1 MGRKSA
7 RNFLS
12 VARDKK
18 NSIIK
23 EKNMVT
29 LQNAENALKSVYLGT
44 VTDLL
49 NTRVNPLLSKI
60 EQTSSDVWGKE
71 IRTAAKF
78 GINGGVGAGDEDGDL
93 PAAVGNNY
101 LQFVTTLKNLYG
113 QIEIS
118 DKAIRA
124 SADGRGAFT
133 DLLNAELEGLLNAS
147 KFNLGRMLYG
157 DGTGL
162 LATFAEKSTSDNTIV
177 CDTARNLIEG
187 LAVDVYGANGTKK
200 GTARISYVDR
210 AQKTVTLDGATITLA
225 AGDKMYVQGSKD
237 KEITG
242 IGALFNGSSIY
253 GVQKS
258 AHPFLNPYTKNVG
271 GAIDEIVMQEAIDAL
286 ENDAGST
293 VDFLACSQDAKYSF
307 IEYMSSYKRNIDI
320 MELEGGFKTLSY
332 NGLPLVYDRFVP
344 DGSMYLLNT
353 KAFKLHQLCDWRFL
367 ETENG
372 KILRQ
377 NQGKPTYTATLVKY
391 CDLICQKPNGQAVLT
406 GITR

>member
-1 MGRKSA
+1 
-7 RNFLS
+7 
-12 VARDKK
+12 
-18 NSIIK
+18 
-23 EKNMVT
+23 MVT

-78 GINGGVGAGDEDGDL
+78 GINGGIGAGDEDGDL
-93 PAAVGNNY
+93 PAAFGNNY

-162 LATFAEKSTSDNTIV
+162 LATFAERSSSDKTIV
-177 CDTARNLIEG
+177 CDTVRNLIEG
-187 LAVDVYGANGTKK
+187 LAVDVYGTDGTKK

-210 AQKTVTLDGATITLA
+210 KDKTVTLDGTSVTLA

-242 IGALFNGSSIY
+242 IGALFNGTSIY

-258 AHPFLNPYTKNVG
+258 AHPFLNPYKKNVG
-271 GAIDEIVMQEAIDAL
+271 GAIDEIVIQEAIDAL
-286 ENDAGST
+286 ENAAGST
-293 VDFLACSQDAKYSF
+293 VDFLACSQDVKYSF
-307 IEYMSSYKRNIDI
+307 IEYMSSYKRNIDVT
-320 MELEGGFKTLSY
+320 ELEGGFKTLSY

-391 CDLICQKPNGQAVLT
+391 CDLICQKPNGQAMLT

>member
-1 MGRKSA
+1 
-7 RNFLS
+7 
-12 VARDKK
+12 
-18 NSIIK
+18 
-23 EKNMVT
+23 MVT

-60 EQTSSDVWGKE
+60 EQTSADVWGKE
-71 IRTAAKF
+71 IRTAARF
-78 GINGGVGAGDEDGDL
+78 GINGGIGAGDEDGSL
-93 PAAVGNNY
+93 PAAYGNNY

-162 LATFAEKSTSDNTIV
+162 LATFSKVSSTDSTIV
-177 CDTARNLIEG
+177 CDTTRNIIEG
-187 LAVDVYGANGTKK
+187 LVVDVYDSDGTKK
-200 GTARISYVDR
+200 GTARITFVDR
-210 AQKTVTLDGATITLA
+210 NAKKVTIDGTVTLA

-242 IGALFNGSSIY
+242 IGALFGGTSIY

-258 AHPFLNPYTKNVG
+258 AHPFLNPYSKNVG
-271 GAIDEIVMQEAIDAL
+271 TGINEIIIQEAIDTL
-286 ENDAGST
+286 ENEAGST
-293 VDFLACSQDAKYSF
+293 VDFIACSQDAKYSY
-307 IEYMSSYKRNIDI
+307 IEYMSSFKRNIDV
-320 MELEGGFKTLSY
+320 MELDGGFKTLSY
-332 NGLPLVYDRFVP
+332 NGIPLVYDRFVP
-344 DGSMYLLNT
+344 ENSMYLLNT

-391 CDLICQKPNGQAVLT
+391 CDLICQKPNGQAVLK
-406 GITR
+406 GITRT

>member
-1 MGRKSA
+1 
-7 RNFLS
+7 
-12 VARDKK
+12 
-18 NSIIK
+18 
-23 EKNMVT
+23 MVT
-29 LQNAENALKSVYLGT
+29 LQNAENALKTVYLGT

-49 NTRVNPLLSKI
+49 NTRVNPLLAKI
-60 EQTSSDVWGKE
+60 EQTTADVWGKE
-71 IRTAAKF
+71 IRTAARF

-93 PAAVGNNY
+93 PKAYGNNY

-157 DGTGL
+157 DGSGL
-162 LATFAEKSTSDNTIV
+162 LATMVGKETEFAL
-177 CDTARNLIEG
+177 DTVRNLIEG
-187 LAVDVYGANGTKK
+187 LVVDVMAAAGTKK
-200 GTARISYVDR
+200 GTGRITYVDR
-210 AQKTVTLDGATITLA
+210 ANKSVTLDNSAITFAL
-225 AGDKMYVQGSKD
+225 GDKLYVQGSKD

-242 IGALFNGSSIY
+242 IGALFNGTSIY

-258 AHPFLNPYTKNVG
+258 AHPFLKSYTKAVD
-271 GAIDEIVMQEAIDAL
+271 GALDDVIIQEAIDTL
-286 ENDAGST
+286 ENTAGST
-293 VDFLACSQDAKYSF
+293 VDFIACSQEAKFSF
-307 IEYMSSYKRNIDI
+307 INYMSIYRRNIDVT
-320 MELEGGFKTLSY
+320 ELEGGFKTISY
-332 NGLPLVYDRFVP
+332 NGIPLVYDRFVP
-344 DGSMYLLNT
+344 EGSMYLLNSKT
-353 KAFKLHQLCDWRFL
+353 FKLHQLCDWRFL

-406 GITR
+406 GIEA

>member
-1 MGRKSA
+1 
-7 RNFLS
+7 
-12 VARDKK
+12 
-18 NSIIK
+18 
-23 EKNMVT
+23 MVT

-49 NTRVNPLLSKI
+49 NTHVNPLLTKI
-60 EQTSSDVWGKE
+60 EQTTSDVWGKE

-78 GINGGVGAGDEDGDL
+78 GINGGVGAGDEDGSL
-93 PAAVGNNY
+93 PTAHGNNY

-124 SADGRGAFT
+124 SAEGKGAFT

-157 DGTGL
+157 DGSGL
-162 LATFAEKSTSDNTIV
+162 LATYVDKGGDVVLDST
-177 CDTARNLIEG
+177 RNLVEG
-187 LAVDVYGANGTKK
+187 LVVDMYANNGARK
-200 GTARISYVDR
+200 GTSRIRYVDR
-210 AQKTVTLDGATITLA
+210 KNKKLVLDGSPSATDTL
-225 AGDKMYVQGSKD
+225 YVQGSKD

-242 IGALFNGSSIY
+242 IGALFKGTSIY
-253 GVQKS
+253 GVEKS
-258 AHPFLNPYTKNVG
+258 KHPFLNPYTKDVG
-271 GAIDEIVMQEAIDAL
+271 GAIDEIVIQEAIDAL
-286 ENDAGST
+286 ENEAGST
-293 VDFLACSQDAKYSF
+293 VDFIACSQEAKYSF
-307 IEYMSSYKRNIDI
+307 IEYMSSYKRNIDV

-344 DGSMYLLNT
+344 EGAMYLLNT

-391 CDLICQKPNGQAVLT
+391 CDLICQKPNGQAMLT

>member
-1 MGRKSA
+1 
-7 RNFLS
+7 
-12 VARDKK
+12 
-18 NSIIK
+18 
-23 EKNMVT
+23 MVT
-29 LQNAENALKSVYLGT
+29 LQNAENALKTVYLGT

-71 IRTAAKF
+71 IRTAARF

-93 PAAVGNNY
+93 PAAYGNNY
-101 LQFVTTLKNLYG
+101 LQFVATLKNLYG

-157 DGTGL
+157 DGSGL
-162 LATFAEKSTSDNTIV
+162 LATFAEKSASDQTMV

-187 LAVDVYGANGTKK
+187 LVVDVFGSNGSKK
-200 GTARISYVDR
+200 GTARITYVDR
-210 AQKTVTLDGATITLA
+210 KEKTVALDDPTVTLA

-242 IGALFNGSSIY
+242 IGALFNGDSIY
-253 GVQKS
+253 GVKKS
-258 AHPFLNPYTKNVG
+258 AHPFLKPYTKNVG

-293 VDFLACSQDAKYSF
+293 VDFIACSQDVKYSF
-307 IEYMSSYKRNIDI
+307 IDYMSSFKRNIDV

-344 DGSMYLLNT
+344 DGCMYLLNT

-377 NQGKPTYTATLVKY
+377 NQGKPTFTATLVKY
-391 CDLICQKPNGQAVLT
+391 CDLICQKPNGQAMLT

>member
-1 MGRKSA
+1 
-7 RNFLS
+7 
-12 VARDKK
+12 
-18 NSIIK
+18 
-23 EKNMVT
+23 MVT

-49 NTRVNPLLSKI
+49 NTRVNPLLAKI
-60 EQTSSDVWGKE
+60 EQTSADVWGKE

-93 PAAVGNNY
+93 PGAYGNSY
-101 LQFVTTLKNLYG
+101 MQFVSTLKNLYG

-157 DGTGL
+157 DGTGKL
-162 LATFAEKSTSDNTIV
+162 CTFSGTTAITCDNT
-177 CDTARNLIEG
+177 RNLIEG
-187 LAVDVYGANGTKK
+187 LVVDVYPSTGAKK
-200 GTARISYVDR
+200 GTARIKYVDR
-210 AQKTVTLDGATITLA
+210 KNKKVTLDNASITLA
-225 AGDKMYVQGSKD
+225 AGDTMYVQGSKD

-242 IGALFNGSSIY
+242 IGALFNGTSIY
-253 GVQKS
+253 GVEKS
-258 AHPFLNPYTKNVG
+258 SHPFLNPYTKNVNN
-271 GAIDEIVMQEAIDAL
+271 AIDEIVIQEAIDTL

-293 VDFLACSQDAKYSF
+293 VDFISCAQDVKYSF
-307 IEYMSSYKRNIDI
+307 IEFMAAYRRNLDI
-320 MELEGGFKTLSY
+320 SEIEGGFKTISY
-332 NGLPLVYDRFVP
+332 NGIPLVYDRFVP
-344 DGSMYLLNT
+344 DGCMYLLNT
-353 KAFKLHQLCDWRFL
+353 KSFKLHQLCDWRFL

-391 CDLICQKPNGQAVLT
+391 CDLICSKPNGQAMLT
-406 GITR
+406 GITRY

>member
-1 MGRKSA
+1 
-7 RNFLS
+7 
-12 VARDKK
+12 
-18 NSIIK
+18 
-23 EKNMVT
+23 MVT

-78 GINGGVGAGDEDGDL
+78 GINGGIGAGDEDGDL
-93 PAAVGNNY
+93 PAAFGNNY

-162 LATFAEKSTSDNTIV
+162 LATFAERSSSDKTVV
-177 CDTARNLIEG
+177 CDTVRNLIEG
-187 LAVDVYGANGTKK
+187 LAVDVYGTDGTKK

-210 AQKTVTLDGATITLA
+210 KDKTVTLDGTSVTLA

-242 IGALFNGSSIY
+242 IGALFNGTSIY

-258 AHPFLNPYTKNVG
+258 AHPFLNPYKKNVG
-271 GAIDEIVMQEAIDAL
+271 GAIDEIVIQEAIDAL

-293 VDFLACSQDAKYSF
+293 VDFLACSQDVKYSF
-307 IEYMSSYKRNIDI
+307 IEYMSSYKRNIDVT
-320 MELEGGFKTLSY
+320 ELEGGFKTLSY

-391 CDLICQKPNGQAVLT
+391 CDLICQKPNGQAMLT

>member
-1 MGRKSA
+1 M
-7 RNFLS
+7 
-12 VARDKK
+12 
-18 NSIIK
+18 
-23 EKNMVT
+23 
-29 LQNAENALKSVYLGT
+29 
-44 VTDLL
+44 
-49 NTRVNPLLSKI
+49 
-60 EQTSSDVWGKE
+60 WGKE

-78 GINGGVGAGDEDGDL
+78 GINGGVGAGDEDGAL
-93 PAAVGNNY
+93 PGAYGNNY

-124 SADGRGAFT
+124 SSDGRGAFT

-157 DGTGL
+157 DGSGK
-162 LATFAEKSTSDNTIV
+162 LATFAVATDKTVTVDNV
-177 CDTARNLIEG
+177 RNLIEG
-187 LAVDVYGANGTKK
+187 LVVDIYSASGAKRA
-200 GTARISYVDR
+200 TARIAYVDR
-210 AQKTVTLDGATITLA
+210 ANKQVTFDAPSVTIA
-225 AGDKMYVQGSKD
+225 DKDVMYVQGSKD

-242 IGALFNGSSIY
+242 IGALFDGNSVY

-258 AHPFLNPYTKNVG
+258 AHPFLKPYSKDVG
-271 GAIDEIVMQEAIDAL
+271 GSIDEIVIQEAIDAL

-293 VDFLACSQDAKYSF
+293 VDFIACSQDVKYAF
-307 IEYMSSYKRNIDI
+307 IDYMSSYRRNIDFTEI
-320 MELEGGFKTLSY
+320 EGGFKTLSY
-332 NGLPLVYDRFVP
+332 NGLPLVYD
-344 DGSMYLLNT
+344 GTMYLLNT

-391 CDLICQKPNGQAVLT
+391 CDLICGKPNGQARLT

>member
-1 MGRKSA
+1 
-7 RNFLS
+7 
-12 VARDKK
+12 
-18 NSIIK
+18 
-23 EKNMVT
+23 MVT
-29 LQNAENALKSVYLGT
+29 IQNAENALKTVYLGT
-44 VTDLL
+44 VTELL
-49 NTRVNPLLSKI
+49 NTRVNPLLAKI
-60 EQTSSDVWGKE
+60 EQTSADVWGKE

-78 GINGGVGAGDEDGDL
+78 GINGGIGAGDEDGDL
-93 PAAVGNNY
+93 PDAYGNNY
-101 LQFVTTLKNLYG
+101 LQFTSTLKNLYG

-157 DGTGL
+157 DGTGKL
-162 LATFAEKSTSDNTIV
+162 CTFKTDAGDIAADNV
-177 CDTARNLIEG
+177 RNLIEG
-187 LAVDVYGANGTKK
+187 LAVDIYSSAGAKK
-200 GTARISYVDR
+200 GTARITYVDR
-210 AQKTVTLDGATITLA
+210 ANKRVTLDDATVTVA
-225 AGDKMYVQGSKD
+225 DGDSAYVQGSKD

-242 IGALFNGSSIY
+242 IGALFNGTSIY

-271 GAIDEIVMQEAIDAL
+271 GGIDEIVMQEAIDAL
-286 ENDAGST
+286 DNDAGSA
-293 VDFLACSQDAKYSF
+293 VDFIACSQDVKYSF
-307 IEYMSSYKRNIDI
+307 IDYMSAFKRNIDF

-344 DGSMYLLNT
+344 DGCMYLLNT
-353 KAFKLHQLCDWRFL
+353 KAFRLHMLCDWRFL

-391 CDLICQKPNGQAVLT
+391 CDLICSKPNGQAMLT
-406 GITR
+406 GITRS

>member
-1 MGRKSA
+1 
-7 RNFLS
+7 
-12 VARDKK
+12 
-18 NSIIK
+18 
-23 EKNMVT
+23 MVT
-29 LQNAENALKSVYLGT
+29 IQNAENALKTVYLGT
-44 VTDLL
+44 VTELL
-49 NTRVNPLLSKI
+49 NTRVNPLLAKI
-60 EQTSSDVWGKE
+60 EQTSADVWGKE

-78 GINGGVGAGDEDGDL
+78 GINGGIGAGDEDGEL
-93 PAAVGNNY
+93 PDAYGNNY
-101 LQFVTTLKNLYG
+101 LQFTSTLKNLYG

-157 DGTGL
+157 DGTGKL
-162 LATFAEKSTSDNTIV
+162 CTFKV
-177 CDTARNLIEG
+177 DT
-187 LAVDVYGANGTKK
+187 DGT
-200 GTARISYVDR
+200 
-210 AQKTVTLDGATITLA
+210 TVTLADGDTA
-225 AGDKMYVQGSKD
+225 YVQGSKD

-242 IGALFNGSSIY
+242 IGALFNGTSIY

-271 GAIDEIVMQEAIDAL
+271 GGIDEIVMQEAIDAL
-286 ENDAGST
+286 DNDAGSA
-293 VDFLACSQDAKYSF
+293 VDFIACSQDVKYSF
-307 IEYMSSYKRNIDI
+307 IDYMSSFKRNIDF
-320 MELEGGFKTLSY
+320 MELDGGFKTLSY

-344 DGSMYLLNT
+344 DGCMYLLNT
-353 KAFKLHQLCDWRFL
+353 KAFKLHMLCDWRFL

-391 CDLICQKPNGQAVLT
+391 CDLICSKPNGQAMLT
-406 GITR
+406 GITRS

>member
-1 MGRKSA
+1 
-7 RNFLS
+7 
-12 VARDKK
+12 
-18 NSIIK
+18 
-23 EKNMVT
+23 MVT

-49 NTRVNPLLSKI
+49 NTRVNPLLTKI
-60 EQTSSDVWGKE
+60 EQTSADVWGKE
-71 IRTAAKF
+71 IRTAARF
-78 GINGGVGAGDEDGDL
+78 GINGGIGAGDEDGDL
-93 PAAVGNNY
+93 PDAYGNNY

-124 SADGRGAFT
+124 SEDGRGAFT

-157 DGTGL
+157 DGTGKL
-162 LATFAEKSTSDNTIV
+162 CSFSDSDAGVVCDNT
-177 CDTARNLIEG
+177 RNLIEG
-187 LAVDVYGANGTKK
+187 LVVDVYGSSGTKK
-200 GTARISYVDR
+200 GAARITYVDR
-210 AQKTVTLDGATITLA
+210 KSNKVQHDNSTLA
-225 AGDKMYVQGSKD
+225 LASGDVMYVQGSKD

-242 IGALFNGSSIY
+242 IGALFDGTSIY

-258 AHPFLNPYTKNVG
+258 AHPFLNPYAKDVN
-271 GAIDEIVMQEAIDAL
+271 GAIDEIVIQEAIDAL

-293 VDFLACSQDAKYSF
+293 VDFIACSQDAKYSF
-307 IEYMSSYKRNIDI
+307 IDYMSSFKRNIDFT
-320 MELEGGFKTLSY
+320 ELEGGFKTISY

-344 DGSMYLLNT
+344 DGCMYLFNT

-391 CDLICQKPNGQAVLT
+391 CDLICQKPNGQAKLS
-406 GITR
+406 GIKRA

>member
-1 MGRKSA
+1 
-7 RNFLS
+7 
-12 VARDKK
+12 
-18 NSIIK
+18 
-23 EKNMVT
+23 MVT

-44 VTDLL
+44 VTELL
-49 NTRVNPLLSKI
+49 NTRANPLLSKI
-60 EQTSSDVWGKE
+60 EQTSADVWGKE

-78 GINGGVGAGDEDGDL
+78 GINGGIGAGDEDGAL
-93 PAAVGNNY
+93 PDAYGNNY
-101 LQFVTTLKNLYG
+101 LQFVSTLKNLYG

-157 DGTGL
+157 DGSGKL
-162 LATFAEKSTSDNTIV
+162 CSIVKDSSSAGYHCDNI
-177 CDTARNLIEG
+177 RNLIEG
-187 LAVDVYGANGTKK
+187 MAVDVYTSSGSKSA
-200 GTARISYVDR
+200 TARIVYVDR
-210 AQKTVTLDGATITLA
+210 TNNSLKFDKAVTFTGGETL
-225 AGDKMYVQGSKD
+225 YVQGSKD

-242 IGALFNGSSIY
+242 IGALFDGDSIY
-253 GVQKS
+253 GVRKS
-258 AHPFLNPYTKNVG
+258 DHPFLTPYSNNVDG
-271 GAIDEIVMQEAIDAL
+271 PIDEIIIQQAIDAL

-293 VDFLACSQDAKYSF
+293 VDFIACSQIVKYSF
-307 IEYMSSYKRNIDI
+307 IDYMSSFKRNIDF

-332 NGLPLVYDRFVP
+332 NGIPLVYDRFVP
-344 DGSMYLLNT
+344 DGTMYLLNT

-391 CDLICQKPNGQAVLT
+391 CDLICSKPNGQARLS

>member
-1 MGRKSA
+1 
-7 RNFLS
+7 
-12 VARDKK
+12 
-18 NSIIK
+18 
-23 EKNMVT
+23 MVT

-93 PAAVGNNY
+93 PAAFGNNY

>member
-1 MGRKSA
+1 M
-7 RNFLS
+7 
-12 VARDKK
+12 
-18 NSIIK
+18 I
-23 EKNMVT
+23 T

-60 EQTSSDVWGKE
+60 EQTSADVWGKE

-78 GINGGVGAGDEDGDL
+78 GINGGIGAGDEDGKL
-93 PAAVGNNY
+93 PDAYGNNY

-162 LATFAEKSTSDNTIV
+162 LATVTSAGSPITVDNT
-177 CDTARNLIEG
+177 RNLIEG
-187 LAVDVYGANGTKK
+187 LVVDVYSSSGTKK
-200 GTARISYVDR
+200 GTGRITFVGR
-210 AQKTVTLDGATITLA
+210 IQKTVSVDTTITFA
-225 AGDKMYVQGSKD
+225 AGDLMYVQGSKD

-242 IGALFNGSSIY
+242 LGALFNGNTIY
-253 GVQKS
+253 GVDKS
-258 AHPFLNPYTKNVG
+258 AHPFLTPYKKDIG
-271 GAIDEIVMQEAIDAL
+271 REIDEIVIQEAIDAL

-293 VDFLACSQDAKYSF
+293 VDFISCAQDVKYSF
-307 IEYMSSYKRNIDI
+307 IEFMSAYKRNIDT
-320 MELEGGFKTLSY
+320 MELDGGFKTLSY

-344 DGSMYLLNT
+344 DGCMYLLNT

-391 CDLICQKPNGQAVLT
+391 CDLICSKPNGQALLT
-406 GITR
+406 GITRA